1 LAGQATAVPVQI
13 QLQEAFKLALSMTLF
28 YWLALWMNWDLPKF
42 GALAI
47 VVVSLATTGA
57 SLNKGVMRVAGTGL
71 GALAGFALLSWF
83 SQSSTG
89 ILLGVSLYLVVIGYF
104 MQTSRQGDIWFN
116 AGFIAVAVWSSSYM
130 KVDTAFHFATTRFL
144 ETAAGVIIFT
154 LVSVL
159 FWPRTSRQSLL
170 QQGQDLWDG
179 MHKLF
184 RLYRGQLREP
194 KTAPEDDASRLHMQ
208 LAGTYQNLL
217 ATLEAAYADTDAVRR
232 NKKSWELLRVDL
244 RAFGNTQELWRESIT
259 DCNALNLDK
268 LLPGLASALTTV
280 EARLARGTVLWRAQQ
295 EPGSEQAG
303 SDADLLKELPLDID
317 NSAATGLS
325 QLQHAA
331 LLNFVSQLKALDSTS
346 RELLQTLRVLAGLD
360 PASVLHSHLHKSRPF
375 QPSRWNPERLL
386 KALFP
391 AVCWVAGWSF
401 WIHVQPP
408 GGPSIP
414 MLAAT
419 IGLVMVMAPINLPG
433 LLLVLLLSMF
443 IFVAPVYLLVMPLLD
458 SGFAI
463 LTLIFLYT
471 FCFGFLG
478 FRSPVLKIGPLMMFV
493 QIANVTNDQLYS
505 FLLLVTGGL
514 VMLLGVGIVVLVH
527 YLLSPM
533 HAEKVLLR
541 TLRRFFQGCAQI
553 SIAYKLP
560 ARRQAAAARKHRK
573 RLFENRILPLP
584 AQLQGIMKRLDYQQY
599 PANSEEKVRDLVQN
613 LYSLRNRLLTVEA
626 NYNTAASESPQLLQ
640 AILPLQGD
648 WRQRIHDVFNKW
660 AQLQPADN
668 LIEEWRRQPELSRD
682 MQQHLETLQPGQET
696 ATGARAVQN
705 LYALLGSLK
714 GLLESMERMQHGMN
728 AINWA
733 QWSTPRF

>member
-1 LAGQATAVPVQI
+1 MADQATAVPRQI

-28 YWLALWMNWDLPKF
+28 YWLALWMDWDLPKF

-47 VVVSLATTGA
+47 VVVSLSTTGA

-71 GALAGFALLSWF
+71 GALSGFVLLSWF
-83 SQSSTG
+83 FQSPAG
-89 ILLGVSLYLVVIGYF
+89 MLLGVSLYLTVIGYF

-116 AGFIAVAVWSSSYM
+116 AGFVAVSVWSSSYM

-159 FWPRTSRQSLL
+159 LWPRTSRQALL
-170 QQGQDLWDG
+170 QQGQDLWAG

-184 RLYRGQLREP
+184 AMHRRLLQQP
-194 KTAPEDDASRLHMQ
+194 TTAPETDVSRLDMQ
-208 LAGTYQNLL
+208 LAGMYQNLL
-217 ATLEAAYADTDAVRR
+217 ATLDAAYADTAAVSR
-232 NKKSWELLRVDL
+232 NKRIWELLRVDL
-244 RAFGNTQELWRESIT
+244 RAFGSTQELWRESIA
-259 DCNALNLDK
+259 DCRALDLDK
-268 LLPGLASALTTV
+268 LLPGLAGALNIL
-280 EARLARGTVLWRAQQ
+280 EARLARGTVLWQQQQ
-295 EPGSEQAG
+295 EPGSEQDG
-303 SDADLLKELPLDID
+303 SDADLLNELPLDI
-317 NSAATGLS
+317 NSSAVTTLS
-325 QLQHAA
+325 HLQHAA

-346 RELLQTLRVLAGLD
+346 RELLQTLRVLAGHD
-360 PASVLHSHLHKSRPF
+360 TAGALHSYMHKIQPF

-391 AVCWVAGWSF
+391 AVCWVAAWSF
-401 WIHVQPP
+401 WVHVQPP

-414 MLAAT
+414 MMAAT
-419 IGLVMVMAPINLPG
+419 FGLVMVMAPINLLG

-463 LTLIFLYT
+463 LMLIFLYT

-493 QIANVTNDQLYS
+493 QIANVTNDQFYS

-514 VMLLGVGIVVLVH
+514 VMLLGVSIVVLVH
-527 YLLSPM
+527 RLLSPM
-533 HAEKVLLR
+533 HAEKVMLR
-541 TLRRFFQGCAQI
+541 TLRRFFQGCARLA
-553 SIAYKLP
+553 IAYSMP
-560 ARRQAAAARKHRK
+560 APRKSGAAQKYRK

-584 AQLQGIMKRLDYQQY
+584 VQLQGIMKRLDYQHH
-599 PANSEEKVRDLVQN
+599 PANSEEKVRDLMQN
-613 LYSLRNRLLTVEA
+613 LFSLRNRLLTVEA
-626 NYNTAASESPQLLQ
+626 NYNTAASESPRLLQ
-640 AILPLQGD
+640 AMLPLQGD
-648 WRQRIHDVFNKW
+648 WRQRVHKVFNKW
-660 AQLQPADN
+660 ARLEPADD
-668 LIEEWRRQPELSRD
+668 LIEEWRRQPELSLD
-682 MQQHLETLQPGQET
+682 MQQHLESLQHDKET

-705 LYALLGSLK
+705 LFALLGSLK
-714 GLLESMERMQHGMN
+714 GLLETMEKMQDSMNE
-728 AINWA
+728 INWA

>member
-1 LAGQATAVPVQI
+1 VADQATAVPRQI

-28 YWLALWMNWDLPKF
+28 YWLALWMDWDLPKF

-47 VVVSLATTGA
+47 VVVSLSTTGA

-71 GALAGFALLSWF
+71 GALSGFVLLSWF
-83 SQSSTG
+83 FQSPAG
-89 ILLGVSLYLVVIGYF
+89 MLLGVSLYLTVIGYF

-116 AGFIAVAVWSSSYM
+116 AGFVAVSVWSSSYM

-159 FWPRTSRQSLL
+159 LWPRTSRQALL
-170 QQGQDLWDG
+170 QQGQDLWAG

-184 RLYRGQLREP
+184 AMHRRLLQQP
-194 KTAPEDDASRLHMQ
+194 TTAPETDVSRLDMQ
-208 LAGTYQNLL
+208 LAGMYQNLL
-217 ATLEAAYADTDAVRR
+217 ATLDAAYADTAAVSR
-232 NKKSWELLRVDL
+232 NKRIWELLRVDL
-244 RAFGNTQELWRESIT
+244 RAFGSTQELWRESIA
-259 DCNALNLDK
+259 DCRALDLDK
-268 LLPGLASALTTV
+268 LLPGLAGALNIL
-280 EARLARGTVLWRAQQ
+280 EARLARGTVLWQQQQ
-295 EPGSEQAG
+295 EPGSEQDG
-303 SDADLLKELPLDID
+303 SDADLLNELPLDI
-317 NSAATGLS
+317 NSSAVTTLS
-325 QLQHAA
+325 HLQHAA
-331 LLNFVSQLKALDSTS
+331 LLNFVSQLKALDRTS
-346 RELLQTLRVLAGLD
+346 LELLQTLRVLAGLD
-360 PASVLHSHLHKSRPF
+360 SASVLHCPAHKTQPF
-375 QPSRWNPERLL
+375 QPTRWNPERLL

-391 AVCWVAGWSF
+391 ALCWGAAWSF

-408 GGPSIP
+408 GGPAMP
-414 MLAAT
+414 MMAT
-419 IGLVMVMAPINLPG
+419 AFGLVMVMAPINLLG

-443 IFVAPVYLLVMPLLD
+443 IFVAPVYLLIMPLLD

-478 FRSPVLKIGPLMMFV
+478 FRSPVLKLGPLMMFV
-493 QIANVTNDQLYS
+493 NMANVTNDQVYS
-505 FLLLVTGGL
+505 FILLVTGGL
-514 VMLLGVGIVVLVH
+514 VMLLGVSIVVMVH
-527 YLLSPM
+527 HLLSPM

-541 TLRRFFQGCAQI
+541 TLQGFFQGCARI
-553 SIAYKLP
+553 AIAYKVP
-560 ARRQAAAARKHRK
+560 ATRQLTAARNHRK

-584 AQLQGIMKRLDYQQY
+584 AQLQGIMKSLDYQKF
-599 PANSEEKVRDLVQN
+599 PANSEDRVQDLVQN

-626 NYNTAASESPQLLQ
+626 SYDTAASESPQLLQ
-640 AILPLQGD
+640 AILPLQGH
-648 WRQRIHDVFNKW
+648 WRQRVYDVFSQW
-660 AQLQPADN
+660 ARLEPADT

-682 MQQHLETLQPGQET
+682 MQQHLETLQHGPET
-696 ATGARAVQN
+696 ATEARATQN

-714 GLLESMERMQHGMN
+714 GLLESMEKMQGSLN